1 MGCAASRGV
10 NPIDAALLQALIEA
24 KKRRARSRQ
33 TLTFNEL
40 LLKFP
45 KVRTRLQAYRLLVL
59 QTKVVSYLICYVL
72 LLYRWLLASRSAA
85 NILTCWM

>member
-24 KKRRARSRQ
+24 KKKRKHHD
-33 TLTFNEL
+33 LTFNEL

-45 KVRTRLQAYRLLVL
+45 KVSRDSTA
-59 QTKVVSYLICYVL
+59 S
-72 LLYRWLLASRSAA
+72 ASRGSWRLHKPR
-85 NILTCWM
+85 N